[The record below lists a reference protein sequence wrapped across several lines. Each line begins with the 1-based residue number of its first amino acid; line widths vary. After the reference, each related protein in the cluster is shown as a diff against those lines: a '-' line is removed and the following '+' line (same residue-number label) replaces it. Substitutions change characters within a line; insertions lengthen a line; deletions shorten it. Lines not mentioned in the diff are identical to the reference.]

1 MALCAV
7 VGKPGVTARNFSG
20 IKKCF
25 ASARL
30 KKQDSSDAANNSE
43 EADPV
48 TRSPP
53 PMVPTVVAE
62 IAFVAFGNLFLR
74 SAGRSHGRR
83 LVLGNRYGLP
93 IAARSFGEFQETSE
107 APVCVAILGER
118 ATPKFDQRTAA
129 RRVELKMARRLRCV
143 SVTGRRGHAPSSRLG
158 GGPF

>member
-1 MALCAV
+1 MALRAV

-43 EADPV
+43 KADPV

-53 PMVPTVVAE
+53 PMLPAVVAE

-74 SAGRSHGRR
+74 SARRSHTGYPT
-83 LVLGNRYGLP
+83 LVVEQRHERVPRGEHEQQKRNRHVHKQP
-93 IAARSFGEFQETSE
+93 AVQ
-107 APVCVAILGER
+107 P
-118 ATPKFDQRTAA
+118 
-129 RRVELKMARRLRCV
+129 MM
-143 SVTGRRGHAPSSRLG
+143 
-158 GGPF
+158 